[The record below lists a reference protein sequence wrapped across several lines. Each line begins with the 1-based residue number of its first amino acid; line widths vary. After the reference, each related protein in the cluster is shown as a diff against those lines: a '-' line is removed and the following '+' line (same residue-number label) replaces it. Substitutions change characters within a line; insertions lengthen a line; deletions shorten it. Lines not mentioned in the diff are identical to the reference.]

1 MKRVMCIIIFF
12 VFVIIGIILLFL
24 FLFPKKFVDEISKYS
39 REFNLNDYMVASV
52 INIESRYDSSAI
64 SSAGAMGLMQLKM
77 TTALDMA
84 NILGIE
90 IDEKLVY
97 DVDINIRLG
106 TKYLSYLLD
115 MFDGNETNALASYN
129 WGLQNVKDWMAEGNI
144 DESGTI
150 INIPVKETN
159 NYLKK
164 YKVNRFVYKNIYRC
178 G

>member
-1 MKRVMCIIIFF
+1 MCIIIFF